1 MAMHYPETPKI
12 NMDIPEVGLLS
23 SEIIFYELSKTS
35 ITVLILENVGF
46 SLDVRY

>member
-23 SEIIFYELSKTS
+23 SENIFYELSKPPLQYLYLRMYL
-35 ITVLILENVGF
+35 VLM
-46 SLDVRY
+46 